1 MALRQG
7 EPMET
12 DARLFNCAR
21 CHCQVVI
28 CSHCDRGQIYCG
40 VDCAQLARAASLRA
54 AGDRYQRSRQGR
66 FTHAARQ
73 RRYRQRQQQKVTH
86 QGSPASGSHASLV
99 TQVKRQVPLAAWP
112 ADRVDEQCICHF
124 CGRICSFFLRLDF
137 RRRRPAVSPGYE
149 STLMRRGS

>member
-1 MALRQG
+1 
-7 EPMET
+7 MET

-40 VDCAQLARAASLRA
+40 VDCAQSARVVSLRA
-54 AGDRYQRSRQGR
+54 AGERYQHSRQGR

-86 QGSPASGSHASLV
+86 QGSPLSGSHASLV
-99 TQVKRQVPLAAWP
+99 TKVKRQVPLAAWLVN
-112 ADRVDEQCICHF
+112 RVDERFVCHF
-124 CGRICSFFLRLDF
+124 CGRICSPFLRLGF
-137 RRRRPAVSPGYE
+137 RRGRSAISPGYE
-149 STLMRRGS
+149 STSMGRGS